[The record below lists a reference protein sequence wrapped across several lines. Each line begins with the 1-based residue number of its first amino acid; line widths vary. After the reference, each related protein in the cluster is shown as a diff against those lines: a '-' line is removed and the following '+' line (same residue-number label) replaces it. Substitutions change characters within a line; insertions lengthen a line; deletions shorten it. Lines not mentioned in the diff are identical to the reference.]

1 MLCDVPGPGDAV
13 GGLSPA
19 GPAVPELV
27 PGGSRIRP
35 AWPGPDLLTAVP
47 VRDPRQ
53 GVDAACES
61 TPVARPAAAMSG
73 LAASGSS
80 RYGLPEAQR
89 QRHSAWGRRSRTRFP
104 GTPRPLGAACPPPA
118 QPVARPP
125 PAAPRPAVRRQVTP
139 GRLRSK
145 AAPVRRAAITT
156 TGSRRQPALQP
167 PLCRPLRRRR
177 RS

>member
-19 GPAVPELV
+19 GPAVPGLV
-27 PGGSRIRP
+27 PGDSRIGP

-80 RYGLPEAQR
+80 RYGLPEGLR
-89 QRHSAWGRRSRTRFP
+89 QPHSAWGPRSRTRFP
-104 GTPRPLGAACPPPA
+104 GTPRPVRAARPPPA
-118 QPVARPP
+118 QAAARPP
-125 PAAPRPAVRRQVTP
+125 PAAPRLAVRRQVTP

-145 AAPVRRAAITT
+145 AARVRRGAITT

-167 PLCRPLRRRR
+167 PPLRPLRQRR